1 MCTKL
6 EGRNIYLD
14 FQASKL
20 KSTPAKTEVAR
31 CMRTLAPGSER
42 TLAYALENSPMDSK
56 HHVYMVFLG
65 AKTEGLD
72 VSSVKNAI
80 N

>member
-1 MCTKL
+1 MHA
-6 EGRNIYLD
+6 N
-14 FQASKL
+14 
-20 KSTPAKTEVAR
+20 AR
-31 CMRTLAPGSER
+31 APGSER
-42 TLAYALENSPMDSK
+42 TSAYALENSPMDSK

-80 N
+80 H